1 MLPIL
6 LQSPVFIATEN
17 SNLRCLRLGEVDTFN
32 YNRSMKHKKRFVQSL
47 LLSVFALS
55 ANAKVDADQSVNELS
70 LGITVSA
77 SGSVG
82 SASGMHT
89 WIPGNLGDTVKTGT
103 LKDDTLITQDFAVS
117 VDYLRKLTD
126 NLYLN
131 AGITQ
136 SRMKTKTTS
145 VAFTGGYVWTPFPP
159 FTIKGNT
166 LNLGPS
172 YRFNSL
178 SNLTPYVGLNASYFF
193 GKATDTNYPQ
203 QTINGYTFGNATQTG
218 TYGVGGPETSVTCW
232 GLNPNVGVFVNSGF
246 FKGFGVSVR
255 SQNLDCEGDSM
266 RSFYR
271 GYKVKLK
278 NILYQ
283 IDYRIFF

>member
-1 MLPIL
+1 MG
-6 LQSPVFIATEN
+6 T
-17 SNLRCLRLGEVDTFN
+17 CN
-32 YNRSMKHKKRFVQSL
+32 YNRSVKYKKRFVQCL
-47 LLSVFALS
+47 LLSVFTLS

-89 WIPGNLGDTVKTGT
+89 PIPGNLGDTVKTGT

-136 SRMKTKTTS
+136 SRVKTKTTS
-145 VAFTGGYVWTPFPP
+145 VAFPGGYVVTSFPP

-203 QTINGYTFGNATQTG
+203 QTINGYTFGNAIQTG